1 MTDQELITGIL
12 NNDKPAIQFLVSK
25 YHKQVIT
32 TAYHFV
38 HDMNDAEDLA
48 QDVCIEILESIE
60 HFNRTSSLSTWIYRV
75 TVNKSLNFVRKN
87 KRKQLVKQFETF
99 FYKEDNN
106 GSSKISEPSAN
117 DNPYDNNERKQILDN
132 AINSLPENQKTA
144 FILNKYEE
152 LSYKE
157 ITEIMNLSLASVESL
172 LQRAKK
178 NLQMKLIVQFSEYSN
193 KRS

>member
-12 NNDKPAIQFLVSK
+12 NNDKPVIQFLVNK

-38 HDMNDAEDLA
+38 HDMDDAEDLA
-48 QDVCIEILESIE
+48 QDVCIEILESIGQ
-60 HFNRTSSLSTWIYRV
+60 FKRTASLSTWIYRI

-99 FYKEDNN
+99 FHRSDGNA
-106 GSSKISEPSAN
+106 GAMISEPSAN
-117 DNPYDNNERKQILDN
+117 DNTYDNNERKQILDN

-144 FILNKYEE
+144 FILSKYEE

-172 LQRAKK
+172 LQRAKQ
-178 NLQMKLIVQFSEYSN
+178 NLQKKLIVQFSEYSN
-193 KRS
+193 KR

>member
-1 MTDQELITGIL
+1 MTDQELITGIV
-12 NNDKPAIQFLVSK
+12 NNDKPVIQFLVNK

-32 TAYHFV
+32 TAYHYV
-38 HDMNDAEDLA
+38 HDMDDAEDLA
-48 QDVCIEILESIE
+48 QDVCVEILESIGQ
-60 HFNRTSSLSTWIYRV
+60 FKRSSSLSTWIYRV

-99 FYKEDNN
+99 FHKADGNS
-106 GSSKISEPSAN
+106 GKMISEPSAP
-117 DNPYDNNERKQILDN
+117 DNSYDNNERKRILDT

-144 FILNKYEE
+144 FILSKYEE

-172 LQRAKK
+172 LQRARQ
-178 NLQMKLIVQFSEYSN
+178 NLQKKLIVQFSEYSN
-193 KRS
+193 KR

>member
-12 NNDKPAIQFLVSK
+12 NNDKPVIQFLVNK

-38 HDMNDAEDLA
+38 HDMDDAEDLA
-48 QDVCIEILESIE
+48 QDVCIEILESIGQ
-60 HFNRTSSLSTWIYRV
+60 FKRTASLSTWIYRI

-87 KRKQLVKQFETF
+87 KHKQMVKQFETF
-99 FYKEDNN
+99 FYKADGNT
-106 GSSKISEPSAN
+106 GTKLSEPAAYDDS
-117 DNPYDNNERKQILDN
+117 YDNTERKQILDN
-132 AINSLPENQKTA
+132 AINSLPANQKTA
-144 FILNKYEE
+144 FILSKYEE

-172 LQRAKK
+172 LQRAKQ
-178 NLQMKLIVQFSEYSN
+178 NLQKKLIIQFSEYS
-193 KRS
+193 KK

>member
-12 NNDKPAIQFLVSK
+12 NNDKPVIQFLVNK

-32 TAYHFV
+32 TAFHFV
-38 HDMNDAEDLA
+38 HDMDDAEDLA
-48 QDVCIEILESIE
+48 QDVCIEILGSIGQ
-60 HFNRTSSLSTWIYRV
+60 FKRSSSLSTWIYRV

-87 KRKQLVKQFETF
+87 RRKQLVKQFETF
-99 FYKEDNN
+99 FHKTN
-106 GSSKISEPSAN
+106 GNAGTLISEPFTNESS
-117 DNPYDNNERKQILDN
+117 YDNTERKKILDN

-144 FILNKYEE
+144 FILSKYEE

-172 LQRAKK
+172 LQRAKQ
-178 NLQMKLIVQFSEYSN
+178 NLQKKLIVQFSEYSN
-193 KRS
+193 EK

>member
-12 NNDKPAIQFLVSK
+12 NNDKPVIQFLVNK

-32 TAYHFV
+32 TAFHFV
-38 HDMNDAEDLA
+38 HNMDDAEDLA
-48 QDVCIEILESIE
+48 QDVCIEILESIGQ
-60 HFNRTSSLSTWIYRV
+60 FQGTSSLSTWIYRV

-87 KRKQLVKQFETF
+87 KRKQLVRQFETF
-99 FYKEDNN
+99 FHHADSNA
-106 GSSKISEPSAN
+106 SSMMSEPFAN
-117 DNPYDNNERKQILDN
+117 DNSYDNKERKRILDN

-144 FILNKYEE
+144 FILSKYEE

-172 LQRAKK
+172 LQRAKQ
-178 NLQMKLIVQFSEYSN
+178 NLQKKLIVQFSEYSN
-193 KRS
+193 KR